1 MTDYN
6 IPFTACHELSHLR
19 GFMQEEEANFIA
31 FLACRKSE
39 DPQFQYS
46 GSMLGWINCM
56 NVLYEADYDTWEEI
70 HSQIL
75 PQVKADLQANNE
87 FWDQYDGRVAEVADQ
102 VNDNYLK
109 ANGQEEG
116 VQSYDRMADLIVA
129 WYLDHE
135 AK

>member
-1 MTDYN
+1 
-6 IPFTACHELSHLR
+6 
-19 GFMQEEEANFIA
+19 
-31 FLACRKSE
+31 
-39 DPQFQYS
+39 
-46 GSMLGWINCM
+46 M

>member
-1 MTDYN
+1 
-6 IPFTACHELSHLR
+6 
-19 GFMQEEEANFIA
+19 MQEEEANFIA

-39 DPQFQYS
+39 DSEFQYS

>member
-1 MTDYN
+1 M
-6 IPFTACHELSHLR
+6 
-19 GFMQEEEANFIA
+19 
-31 FLACRKSE
+31 
-39 DPQFQYS
+39 
-46 GSMLGWINCM
+46 
-56 NVLYEADYDTWEEI
+56 
-70 HSQIL
+70 
-75 PQVKADLQANNE
+75 
-87 FWDQYDGRVAEVADQ
+87 ADQ